1 MKLID
6 EFDKENNQQ
15 VFIHRSIKTRIET
28 RYIILPGL
36 FYDWFLYIDPLKQ
49 GLKHCSYGALS
60 ENFTVFIH
68 RSIKT
73 RIETKYKLIF
83 GRNQWRFLYIDP
95 LKQGLKH
102 IQNKKMLAE
111 DYEFLYIDPLKQ
123 GLKLIFWE
131 NISQFWESFYT

>member
-1 MKLID
+1 
-6 EFDKENNQQ
+6 
-15 VFIHRSIKTRIET
+15 
-28 RYIILPGL
+28 
-36 FYDWFLYIDPLKQ
+36 
-49 GLKHCSYGALS
+49 LKHCSYGALS

-83 GRNQWRFLYIDP
+83 GRNQWRFLYLDP